1 MNTKYILFIPIIA
14 VAAVAVLWFLNR
26 SFDLGGPAISP
37 TPTPSTAQENNIIV
51 TAPVPDQKVESPIVV
66 KGKARVF
73 ENTFSYI
80 LKDQSGNKL
89 FEDHAMSNAADAG
102 LFGDFEVRIPV
113 PPGSPKNLI
122 VEVFDYSA
130 KDGSVAD
137 LVTIPVQLATQETAK
152 VKVYF
157 NNDKLDPQVS
167 CNKVFPAERTIS
179 KTSQVAYI
187 ALFELLKG
195 PTPEEKAQGYSTS
208 IPENVRINSIK
219 IENGRAI
226 ADFDYN
232 LDYQVGGSCRVAA
245 IRSQITN
252 TLKQFPT
259 VKEVTI
265 SINGRTEDILQ
276 P

>member
-26 SFDLGGPAISP
+26 SFDLGGPAISQ
-37 TPTPSTAQENNIIV
+37 TPTPSAAQEKNIIV